1 MSVVSNMEITLRPGA
16 REAAVSAFIARRVF
30 DECAAVIPGFL
41 GARLLEAQDQ
51 ADVISVISEWR
62 ERSDYEAWLAH
73 PVRAAQESD
82 LAQFVASPPQTRLLS
97 CKDSYPRTADNI

>member
-1 MSVVSNMEITLRPGA
+1 MSVVSHMEITVRPGTCD
-16 REAAVSAFIARRVF
+16 AAISAFIARRVF
-30 DECAAVIPGFL
+30 EECAAAIPGFQS
-41 GARLLEAQDQ
+41 AQLLKAQDDS
-51 ADVISVISEWR
+51 DVISVISEWR
-62 ERSDYEAWLAH
+62 KMSDYEAWLAH